1 MPSGRAGIGRD
12 QRRAPRVDVIMHVR
26 GQVVPVGAP
35 IHVHNLSRTG
45 FAVVSRLP
53 FERGQTLG
61 FRLTAADAPPV
72 LVNARAIHTRPLH
85 DRPELHL
92 SGFQFVAGE
101 LTGLVPHALIDQ
113 LIAAVS
119 GVAVPAF

>member
-1 MPSGRAGIGRD
+1 
-12 QRRAPRVDVIMHVR
+12 MHVR
-26 GQVVPVGAP
+26 GRIVPVGAP
-35 IHVHNLSRTG
+35 IHIRDLSRTG
-45 FAVVSRLP
+45 FAVESQLP

-72 LVNARAIHTRPLH
+72 LVNARAIHTRPLP
-85 DRPELHL
+85 DRPGLHL

-113 LIAAVS
+113 LIAVVS
-119 GVAVPAF
+119 GPAVPCF